1 MLKSVIKFFLGGVA
15 IAALGIGALWGADYL
30 RYRNSPEYRAQQE
43 IENIKKEIADDP
55 YGGDTPEETLR
66 LFIDALKQGDTD
78 LAAKRVGDPA

>member
-1 MLKSVIKFFLGGVA
+1 MLKSVIKFSLGIVA
-15 IAALGIGALWGADYL
+15 IVALGIGALWGADYL
-30 RYRNSPEYRAQQE
+30 RYRNSPEYRALKE
-43 IENIKKEIADDP
+43 VERIKKEITDDP